1 MYTEFFFFFNRI
13 SWRPSYISNQ
23 FFLIFFFSWLY
34 LKHMEVPRPG
44 IEPMLLQRQCQILN
58 LLCHSGDSSLLFMAA
73 QYFAEQLYFSLFNQF
88 PHQCHLDSFK
98 FCAIAN
104 NAPVKDLCKCN
115 LVYSMCLM
123 SFVHQFSKQ
132 LPQNPSS
139 LFLLWILSATFFFF
153 LILWLHPP
161 HMGGSQSRDWIQ
173 VTASTYTSA
182 AATDPLTRCTG
193 PGIEPHLRRN
203 PSCCSWIPNPLCH
216 SGNSSLPHSESY
228 LGDLSLGHPCPE
240 LEAWAL

>member
-1 MYTEFFFFFNRI
+1 
-13 SWRPSYISNQ
+13 
-23 FFLIFFFSWLY
+23 
-34 LKHMEVPRPG
+34 MEVPSPV

-139 LFLLWILSATFFFF
+139 LFLL
-153 LILWLHPP
+153 
-161 HMGGSQSRDWIQ
+161 
-173 VTASTYTSA
+173 
-182 AATDPLTRCTG
+182 
-193 PGIEPHLRRN
+193 
-203 PSCCSWIPNPLCH
+203 
-216 SGNSSLPHSESY
+216 
-228 LGDLSLGHPCPE
+228 
-240 LEAWAL
+240 